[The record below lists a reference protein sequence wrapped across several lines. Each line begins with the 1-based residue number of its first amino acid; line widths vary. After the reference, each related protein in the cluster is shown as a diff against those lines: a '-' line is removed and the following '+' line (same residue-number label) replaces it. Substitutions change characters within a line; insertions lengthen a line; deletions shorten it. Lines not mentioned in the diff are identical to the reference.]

1 MVSKSI
7 LFTIVSTLLATSSAA
22 PVHFRRDVT
31 VKSGDTCS
39 AIATGNGVS
48 VADILAGNPGVNAG
62 CTNLAVGQVLKIGGG
77 GGGGNTGAGAR
88 PQAPASGDVTP
99 QAIIAVAPNSAACAP
114 GGEASCRTAD
124 QSAPLINQSFA
135 KFGIDSKG
143 EKAALLSL
151 MAFETGGFVFDIN
164 KFPGRPG
171 QGTRNLMFFP
181 FILKYALE
189 TPDVAPQVSQIAPG
203 LTADSN
209 TDAVAPD
216 TMNAI
221 RALVLRDDLS
231 FASAAWFLKTK
242 CAGSFSSDLKSGTQ
256 ASYESYL
263 TGCIGTTVTPER
275 IAGFQKAIAA
285 LN

>member
-1 MVSKSI
+1 MVSKSV
-7 LFTIVSTLLATSSAA
+7 LFTIVSTLLATASAA
-22 PVHFRRDVT
+22 PIHFRRDVT

-39 AIATGNGVS
+39 AIAAGNGVS
-48 VADILAGNPGVNAG
+48 VGDLLAANPAVNSG
-62 CTNLAVGQVLKIGGG
+62 CTNLAIGQVLKIGGG
-77 GGGGNTGAGAR
+77 GGGNNTGSGAR
-88 PQAPASGDVTP
+88 PQAPGAGDVTP
-99 QAIIAVAPNSAACAP
+99 QAVLAVAPNAASCA
-114 GGEASCRTAD
+114 GEASCRTAD
-124 QSAPLINQSFA
+124 QAAPLINQAFA

-151 MAFETGGFVFDIN
+151 MAFETGGFVFDTN

-171 QGTRNLMFFP
+171 QGTRNMMFFN
-181 FILKYALE
+181 FVLKYALE
-189 TPDVAPQVSQIAPG
+189 TPEVAPKVAQIAPG
-203 LTADSN
+203 LSANVN
-209 TDAVAPD
+209 TDGVAPD

-231 FASAAWFLKTK
+231 FASASWFLKTK
-242 CAGSFSSDLKSGTQ
+242 CDGRFSSDLKSGTQ

>member
-1 MVSKSI
+1 MVSKSV
-7 LFTIVSTLLATSSAA
+7 LFTIVSTLLASASAA
-22 PVHFRRDVT
+22 PIHFRRDVT

-39 AIATGNGVS
+39 AIAAGNGVS
-48 VADILAGNPGVNAG
+48 VGDLLSANPAVNAG

-77 GGGGNTGAGAR
+77 GNNTGAGAR
-88 PQAPASGDVTP
+88 PQAPSSGDVTP
-99 QAIIAVAPNSAACAP
+99 QAIIAVSPNAASCA
-114 GGEASCRTAD
+114 GQASCRTAD
-124 QSAPLINQSFA
+124 QAAPLINQAFA

-151 MAFETGGFVFDIN
+151 MAFETGGFVFDTN
-164 KFPGRPG
+164 QFPGRAG
-171 QGTRNLMFFP
+171 QGTRNMMLFP
-181 FILKYALE
+181 FMIKYALE
-189 TPDVAPQVSQIAPG
+189 TPEVAPQVAQVAPG
-203 LTADSN
+203 LTATSN
-209 TDAVAPD
+209 PDAVAPAVQ
-216 TMNAI
+216 NAV

-231 FASAAWFLKTK
+231 FASASWFLKTK
-242 CAGSFSSDLKSGTQ
+242 CAASFSSDLKSGTQ

>member
-1 MVSKSI
+1 MVSKSV
-7 LFTIVSTLLATSSAA
+7 LFTIVSTLIATSSAA
-22 PVHFRRDVT
+22 PIHFRRDVT

-39 AIATGNGVS
+39 AIAAGNGVS
-48 VADILAGNPGVNAG
+48 VGDLLAANPAVNAG
-62 CTNLAVGQVLKIGGG
+62 CTNLAVGQVLKVGGAS
-77 GGGGNTGAGAR
+77 GGNTGGGAR
-88 PQAPASGDVTP
+88 PQAPGAGDVTP
-99 QAIIAVAPNSAACAP
+99 AAIVAVAPNAASCA
-114 GGEASCRTAD
+114 GSTEASCRTAD
-124 QSAPLINQSFA
+124 QAAPFINQAFA

-171 QGTRNLMFFP
+171 QGTRNLMMFP
-181 FILKYALE
+181 FILKYAFE
-189 TPDVAPQVSQIAPG
+189 TPEVAPKVAQVAPG
-203 LTADSN
+203 VTAN
-209 TDAVAPD
+209 TDPNSVAPD
-216 TMNAI
+216 TQNAI
-221 RALVLRDDLS
+221 RALVLGDDLS
-231 FASAAWFLKTK
+231 FASASWFLKTK
-242 CAGSFSSDLKSGTQ
+242 CDARFSSDLKSGTQ

>member
-1 MVSKSI
+1 MVSKSV
-7 LFTIVSTLLATSSAA
+7 LFTIVSTLLASASAA
-22 PVHFRRDVT
+22 PIHFRRDVT

-39 AIATGNGVS
+39 AIASGNGVS
-48 VADILAGNPGVNAG
+48 VADLLSANPSVNAG

-77 GGGGNTGAGAR
+77 GNNTGAGAR

-99 QAIIAVAPNSAACAP
+99 QAIIAVSPNAASCA
-114 GGEASCRTAD
+114 GQASCRTAD
-124 QSAPLINQSFA
+124 QAAPLINQAFA

-151 MAFETGGFVFDIN
+151 MAFETGGFVFDTN
-164 KFPGRPG
+164 QFPGRPG
-171 QGTRNLMFFP
+171 QGTRNMMLFP

-189 TPDVAPQVSQIAPG
+189 TPEVAPKVAQVAPG
-203 LTADSN
+203 LTASSN
-209 TDAVAPD
+209 PDTVAPD
-216 TMNAI
+216 TMNAV
-221 RALVLRDDLS
+221 RALVLQDDLS
-231 FASAAWFLKTK
+231 FASASWFLKTK
-242 CAGSFSSDLKSGTQ
+242 CDGRFSSDLKSGTQ
-256 ASYESYL
+256 AAYESYL

>member
-1 MVSKSI
+1 MVSKSV
-7 LFTIVSTLLATSSAA
+7 LFTIVSTLLASASAA
-22 PVHFRRDVT
+22 PIHFRRDVT

-39 AIATGNGVS
+39 AIASGNGVS
-48 VADILAGNPGVNAG
+48 VADLLSANPSVNAG

-77 GGGGNTGAGAR
+77 GNNTGAGAR

-99 QAIIAVAPNSAACAP
+99 QAIIAVSPNAASCA
-114 GGEASCRTAD
+114 GQASCRTAD
-124 QSAPLINQSFA
+124 QAAPLINQAFA

-151 MAFETGGFVFDIN
+151 MAFETGGFVFDTN
-164 KFPGRPG
+164 QFPGRPG
-171 QGTRNLMFFP
+171 QGTRNMMLFP

-189 TPDVAPQVSQIAPG
+189 TPEVAPKVAQVAPG
-203 LTADSN
+203 LTASSN
-209 TDAVAPD
+209 PDTVAPD
-216 TMNAI
+216 TMNAV
-221 RALVLRDDLS
+221 RGLVLQDDLS
-231 FASAAWFLKTK
+231 FASASWFLKTK
-242 CAGSFSSDLKSGTQ
+242 CDGRFSSDLKSGTQ
-256 ASYESYL
+256 AAYESYL

>member
-1 MVSKSI
+1 MVSKSV
-7 LFTIVSTLLATSSAA
+7 LFTIVSTLLASASAA
-22 PVHFRRDVT
+22 PIHFRRDVT

-39 AIATGNGVS
+39 AIAAGNGVS
-48 VADILAGNPGVNAG
+48 VGDLLSANPAVNAG

-77 GGGGNTGAGAR
+77 GNNTGAGAR
-88 PQAPASGDVTP
+88 PQAPSSGDVTP
-99 QAIIAVAPNSAACAP
+99 QAIIAVSPNAASCA
-114 GGEASCRTAD
+114 GQASCRTAD
-124 QSAPLINQSFA
+124 QAAPLINQAFA

-151 MAFETGGFVFDIN
+151 MAFETGGFVFDTN
-164 KFPGRPG
+164 QFPGRAG
-171 QGTRNLMFFP
+171 QGTRNMMLFP
-181 FILKYALE
+181 FMIKYALE
-189 TPDVAPQVSQIAPG
+189 TPEVAPQVAQVAPG
-203 LTADSN
+203 LTATSN
-209 TDAVAPD
+209 PDAVAPD
-216 TMNAI
+216 VQNAV

-231 FASAAWFLKTK
+231 FASASWFLKTK
-242 CAGSFSSDLKSGTQ
+242 CAASFSSDLKSGTQ